1 MTRRSTYLM
10 TVLVLIGVA
19 IALLVRGRS
28 STPDATADAASTSA
42 AAPASAPNTMPKS
55 SEDLIAEA
63 LAAGDLTYEESLLAR
78 AYALHDDPRLETAFR
93 SQVVD
98 WEAGTPLL
106 IEIDAKEATLS
117 TDLLAKLE
125 PFRVRPNDPR
135 SIYNQPRADAVKA
148 QYLPAAGWQSLPVP
162 GTRTRVW
169 GKSAQAQLG
178 KYVAMTQR
186 VWSVFNQFL
195 PYPSGDNGAPPSQIN
210 PDQAIDIYLLN
221 GPEVDPR
228 NWNCYNR
235 SVTGTQTCMLFTAYG
250 RTLFAP
256 PIRGRHSSGYV
267 LINAAHPDPI

>member
-1 MTRRSTYLM
+1 MRRPAATWGSPYLAA
-10 TVLVLIGVA
+10 VLVLIGVA
-19 IALLVRGRS
+19 TALLVRGRS
-28 STPDATADAASTSA
+28 TIPDATTDAASTSA
-42 AAPASAPNTMPKS
+42 SAAPVSAPSGMPKS

-78 AYALHDDPRLETAFR
+78 AYALHDDPRLEPAFR

-98 WEAGTPLL
+98 WEAGTALFL
-106 IEIDAKEATLS
+106 EIDAREATLS
-117 TDLLAKLE
+117 NDLLARLE

-135 SIYNQPRADAVKA
+135 SIYNQPRADAVTA

-169 GKSAQAQLG
+169 GKSTQAQLG
-178 KYVAMTQR
+178 RYVAMTQR

-195 PYPSGDNGAPPSQIN
+195 PYPTGDNGDPASQIN

-228 NWNCYNR
+228 SWNCYNR
-235 SVTGTQTCMLFTAYG
+235 SATGTPAW
-250 RTLFAP
+250 RE
-256 PIRGRHSSGYV
+256 R
-267 LINAAHPDPI
+267 